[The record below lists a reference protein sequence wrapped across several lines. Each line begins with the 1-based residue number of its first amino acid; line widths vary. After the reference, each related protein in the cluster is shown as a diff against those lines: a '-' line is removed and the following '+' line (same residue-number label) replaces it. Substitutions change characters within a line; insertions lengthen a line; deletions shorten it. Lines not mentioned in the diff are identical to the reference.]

1 MVLNKLIPNSLVTGS
16 GEKKRTTQQKTST
29 TVLLQAKISAHLIAF
44 VGKEEAVHARLL
56 EVGTAEAV
64 LVSCAVDGWVEQRV
78 LLPHTVV

>member
-1 MVLNKLIPNSLVTGS
+1 
-16 GEKKRTTQQKTST
+16 
-29 TVLLQAKISAHLIAF
+29 

-56 EVGTAEAV
+56 EVGTAEAA